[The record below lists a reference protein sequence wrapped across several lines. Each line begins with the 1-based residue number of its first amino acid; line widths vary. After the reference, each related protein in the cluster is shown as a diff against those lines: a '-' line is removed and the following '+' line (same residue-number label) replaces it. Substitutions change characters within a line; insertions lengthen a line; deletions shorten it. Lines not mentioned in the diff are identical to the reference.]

1 MPGFKSHSG
10 SAAVLDRNHVDTDQ
24 IIPKQFLKK
33 IDKAGY
39 GEFLFYDWR
48 YLPDGRED
56 AAFELNQEETKGA
69 SILVT
74 GKNFGCGSS
83 REHAP
88 WALKD
93 YGFQVIIAESF
104 ADIFFNNCVKNG
116 ILPIRLSQNEIQ
128 QLGKD
133 SSKQVIENLKVDLK
147 EQFVAKADGEIFRFD
162 FDPYWKKMLL
172 NGWDEISVTL
182 QQEANIKKY
191 EDERIVNGQ
200 WEFNNH
206 RGTFIPRD
214 GGSV

>member
-1 MPGFKSHSG
+1 MSGFKTHTG
-10 SAAVLDRNHVDTDQ
+10 KAASLKRDHVDTDQ

-48 YLPDGRED
+48 YLGKGQENPD
-56 AAFELNQEETKGA
+56 FELNKKETKGS
-69 SILVT
+69 SILIT

-93 YGFQVIIAESF
+93 YGFHIIIAESF

-116 ILPIRLSQNEIQ
+116 ILPIRLSSNEIQ
-128 QLGKD
+128 QLFADRSETFINHLSVNLEDQQVVNEDGKC
-133 SSKQVIENLKVDLK
+133 IHFE
-147 EQFVAKADGEIFRFD
+147 
-162 FDPYWKKMLL
+162 FDPYWKKMLM

-182 QQEANIKKY
+182 QY
-191 EDERIVNGQ
+191 EDKIKQYEYERFVN
-200 WEFNNH
+200 
-206 RGTFIPRD
+206 
-214 GGSV
+214 

>member
-1 MPGFKSHSG
+1 MPGFKTHSG
-10 SAAVLDRNHVDTDQ
+10 SAAVLDRDHVDTDQ

-39 GEFLFYDWR
+39 GEFLFFDWR
-48 YLPDGRED
+48 YHSDGTENKD
-56 AAFELNQEETKGA
+56 FELNSQETKEA
-69 SILVT
+69 TILVT

-116 ILPIRLSQNEIQ
+116 ILPIRLSKEEIRNLQSERDGNLVRTLRVDLEQ
-128 QLGKD
+128 QLVK
-133 SSKQVIENLKVDLK
+133 SEK
-147 EQFVAKADGEIFRFD
+147 GEVFTFE

-182 QQEANIKKY
+182 QQEALIKKY
-191 EDERIVNGQ
+191 EDERIVN
-200 WEFNNH
+200 
-206 RGTFIPRD
+206 
-214 GGSV
+214 

>member
-1 MPGFKSHSG
+1 MSGFKTHTG
-10 SAAVLDRNHVDTDQ
+10 KAASLKRDHVDTDQ

-33 IDKAGY
+33 IDKTGY

-48 YLPDGRED
+48 YQSDGQENPD
-56 AAFELNQEETKGA
+56 FELNHLNTKDS
-69 SILVT
+69 SILIT
-74 GKNFGCGSS
+74 GNNFGCGSS

-116 ILPIRLSQNEIQ
+116 ILPIRLPKNEIQ
-128 QLGKD
+128 RLYSEE
-133 SSKQVIENLKVDLK
+133 SSNVIHHLIVDL
-147 EQFVAKADGEIFRFD
+147 ENQHVVNGRGEHFYFE

-182 QQEANIKKY
+182 QY
-191 EDERIVNGQ
+191 EDKIKRFETERIVN
-200 WEFNNH
+200 
-206 RGTFIPRD
+206 
-214 GGSV
+214 

>member
-48 YLPDGRED
+48 YLSDGGENP
-56 AAFELNQEETKGA
+56 AFDLNKKEAKGA
-69 SILVT
+69 SILVA

-116 ILPIRLSQNEIQ
+116 ILPIRLSVNDIQ
-128 QLGKD
+128 QLRKD
-133 SSKQVIENLKVDLK
+133 PSEKVIQNLTVNLE
-147 EQFVAKADGEIFRFD
+147 EQYVANQNGEVFRFD

-182 QQEANIKKY
+182 HQEAKIKKY
-191 EDERIVNGQ
+191 EDERIVN
-200 WEFNNH
+200 
-206 RGTFIPRD
+206 
-214 GGSV
+214 

>member
-1 MPGFKSHSG
+1 MPGFKTHLG
-10 SAAVLDRNHVDTDQ
+10 SAAVLDRDHVDTDQ

-39 GEFLFYDWR
+39 GEFLFFDWR
-48 YLPDGRED
+48 YHSNGQENED
-56 AAFELNQEETKGA
+56 FELNSPETKEA

-116 ILPIRLSQNEIQ
+116 ILPIRLSKAEIR
-128 QLGKD
+128 
-133 SSKQVIENLKVDLK
+133 NLQSERDGNLVRTLRVDL
-147 EQFVAKADGEIFRFD
+147 EQQQVENETGEVFRFE

-182 QQEANIKKY
+182 QQEAFIKKY
-191 EDERIVNGQ
+191 EDERIVN
-200 WEFNNH
+200 
-206 RGTFIPRD
+206 
-214 GGSV
+214 

>member
-1 MPGFKSHSG
+1 MSGFKTHTG
-10 SAAVLDRNHVDTDQ
+10 KAASLKRDHVDTDQ

-48 YLPDGRED
+48 YQSDGQENPD
-56 AAFELNQEETKGA
+56 FELNQLNTKDS
-69 SILVT
+69 SILIT
-74 GKNFGCGSS
+74 GNNFGCGSS

-116 ILPIRLSQNEIQ
+116 ILPIRLPKKEIQ
-128 QLGKD
+128 RLYSEESPD
-133 SSKQVIENLKVDLK
+133 VISHLIVDL
-147 EQFVAKADGEIFRFD
+147 ENQHVVNGSGEHFYFE

-182 QQEANIKKY
+182 QY
-191 EDERIVNGQ
+191 EDKIKRFETERIVN
-200 WEFNNH
+200 
-206 RGTFIPRD
+206 
-214 GGSV
+214 

>member
-1 MPGFKSHSG
+1 MSGFKTHTG
-10 SAAVLDRNHVDTDQ
+10 KAASLKRDHVDTDQ

-48 YLPDGRED
+48 YQSDGQENPD
-56 AAFELNQEETKGA
+56 FELNQLNTKDS
-69 SILVT
+69 SILIT
-74 GKNFGCGSS
+74 GNNFGCGSS

-116 ILPIRLSQNEIQ
+116 ILPIRLPKNEIQ
-128 QLGKD
+128 RLYSEE
-133 SSKQVIENLKVDLK
+133 SSNVISHLIVDL
-147 EQFVAKADGEIFRFD
+147 ENQHVVNGRGEHFYFE

-182 QQEANIKKY
+182 QYEDKIKKF
-191 EDERIVNGQ
+191 ETERIVN
-200 WEFNNH
+200 
-206 RGTFIPRD
+206 
-214 GGSV
+214 

>member
-1 MPGFKSHSG
+1 MPGFKTHSG

-39 GEFLFYDWR
+39 GEYLFFDWR
-48 YLPDGRED
+48 YHSDGTENKD
-56 AAFELNQEETKGA
+56 FELNSPETKEA
-69 SILVT
+69 AILVT

-116 ILPIRLSQNEIQ
+116 ILPIRLSKEEIHNLQSENSKTLIRKLRVDLEQ
-128 QLGKD
+128 QL
-133 SSKQVIENLKVDLK
+133 VENEK
-147 EQFVAKADGEIFRFD
+147 GEVFRFE

-182 QQEANIKKY
+182 QQEALIKEY
-191 EDERIVNGQ
+191 EDERIVN
-200 WEFNNH
+200 
-206 RGTFIPRD
+206 
-214 GGSV
+214 

>member
-1 MPGFKSHSG
+1 MPGFKTHSG

-39 GEFLFYDWR
+39 GEYLFFDWR
-48 YLPDGRED
+48 YHSDGTENKD
-56 AAFELNQEETKGA
+56 FELNSEETKEA
-69 SILVT
+69 TILVT

-116 ILPIRLSQNEIQ
+116 ILPIRLSKEEINNLQ
-128 QLGKD
+128 RE
-133 SSKQVIENLKVDLK
+133 SSKTLIQTLRVDLEK
-147 EQFVAKADGEIFRFD
+147 QLVENETGEVFRFE

-182 QQEANIKKY
+182 QQEALIKKY
-191 EDERIVNGQ
+191 EDERIVN
-200 WEFNNH
+200 
-206 RGTFIPRD
+206 
-214 GGSV
+214 

>member
-1 MPGFKSHSG
+1 MPGFKTHSG

-48 YLPDGRED
+48 YLSDGSENS
-56 AAFELNQEETKGA
+56 AFELNQEETKGA

-116 ILPIRLSQNEIQ
+116 ILPIRLSENEIQ
-128 QLGKD
+128 QLRKN
-133 SSKQVIENLKVDLK
+133 SSKQVIENLKVNLE
-147 EQFVAKADGEIFRFD
+147 EQHVANPNGEVFWFE

-191 EDERIVNGQ
+191 EDERIVN
-200 WEFNNH
+200 
-206 RGTFIPRD
+206 
-214 GGSV
+214 

>member
-1 MPGFKSHSG
+1 LSGFKTHTG
-10 SAAVLDRNHVDTDQ
+10 KAASLDRDHVDTDQ

-39 GEFLFYDWR
+39 GEFLFFDWR
-48 YLPDGRED
+48 YDHEGNDNPV
-56 AAFELNQEETKGA
+56 FELNKIETTGA

-93 YGFQVIIAESF
+93 YGFQAIIAESF

-116 ILPIRLSQNEIQ
+116 ILPIKLSKNEIQ
-128 QLGKD
+128 QLYTD
-133 SSKQVIENLKVDLK
+133 QSKTVIDRLEIDLENQQVTNESK
-147 EQFVAKADGEIFRFD
+147 EVFHFE

-182 QQEANIKKY
+182 QHEVKIREY
-191 EDERIVNGQ
+191 ESERIVN
-200 WEFNNH
+200 
-206 RGTFIPRD
+206 
-214 GGSV
+214 

>member
-1 MPGFKSHSG
+1 MPGFKTHSG

-39 GEFLFYDWR
+39 GEYLFFDWR
-48 YLPDGRED
+48 YHSDGTENKD
-56 AAFELNQEETKGA
+56 FELNSKETKEA
-69 SILVT
+69 TILVT

-116 ILPIRLSQNEIQ
+116 ILPIRLSKGEIQ
-128 QLGKD
+128 NLQ
-133 SSKQVIENLKVDLK
+133 SENSETLIRALRVDLEK
-147 EQFVAKADGEIFRFD
+147 QLVESETGEVFHFE

-182 QQEANIKKY
+182 QQEALIKKY
-191 EDERIVNGQ
+191 EDERIVN
-200 WEFNNH
+200 
-206 RGTFIPRD
+206 
-214 GGSV
+214 

>member
-1 MPGFKSHSG
+1 MSGFKTHTG
-10 SAAVLDRNHVDTDQ
+10 KAASLKRDHVDTDQ

-48 YLPDGRED
+48 YQSDGQENPD
-56 AAFELNQEETKGA
+56 FELNQLNTKDS
-69 SILVT
+69 SILIT
-74 GKNFGCGSS
+74 GNNFGCGSS

-116 ILPIRLSQNEIQ
+116 ILPIRLPKNEIQ
-128 QLGKD
+128 RLYSEE
-133 SSKQVIENLKVDLK
+133 SSNVISHLIVDL
-147 EQFVAKADGEIFRFD
+147 ENQHVVNGRGDHFYFE

-182 QQEANIKKY
+182 QYEDKIKKF
-191 EDERIVNGQ
+191 ETERIVN
-200 WEFNNH
+200 
-206 RGTFIPRD
+206 
-214 GGSV
+214 

>member
-1 MPGFKSHSG
+1 MPGFKTHSG
-10 SAAVLDRNHVDTDQ
+10 SAAILDRNHVDTDQ

-39 GEFLFYDWR
+39 GEYLFFDWR
-48 YLPDGRED
+48 YHSDGTENED
-56 AAFELNQEETKGA
+56 FELNSKETKDA

-116 ILPIRLSQNEIQ
+116 ILPIRLSKEEIQ
-128 QLGKD
+128 NLQSE
-133 SSKQVIENLKVDLK
+133 SSKILIRTLRVDL
-147 EQFVAKADGEIFRFD
+147 EQQLVENETGEVFRFE

-182 QQEANIKKY
+182 QQEAQIKKY
-191 EDERIVNGQ
+191 EDERIVN
-200 WEFNNH
+200 
-206 RGTFIPRD
+206 
-214 GGSV
+214 